1 MESSTDI
8 NETIPS
14 DGLFSNTL
22 TSTEIEQLQKGLAYL
37 LSRLKRSDDV
47 SEYDLYE
54 IENVK
59 ELLRRATECDA

>member
-1 MESSTDI
+1 MTNSTDI
-8 NETIPS
+8 NETIAS

-22 TSTEIEQLQKGLAYL
+22 TSTEIEQLQKSLAYL
-37 LSRLKRSDDV
+37 LSRLKRSGDA

-59 ELLRRATECDA
+59 ELLLKGSECNA

>member
-1 MESSTDI
+1 MTNSTDTS
-8 NETIPS
+8 ETTPS

-22 TSTEIEQLQKGLAYL
+22 TPTEIEQLQKGLAYL
-37 LSRLKRSDDV
+37 LSRLKRSGAA

>member
-8 NETIPS
+8 NETTPS